1 MICTNVACAR
11 PVEPDQ
17 GFCGACGTRVVAP
30 VNAGGFVPAAPA
42 PATPSYQT
50 ATYATPVAPV
60 PQPAASVVP
69 DTVTDLTLA
78 HGEVV
83 KRVYP
88 ITNFR
93 KQMGGLNGRLIVTD
107 ARIVY
112 RAEASNVLN
121 NSSISQEIQLN
132 DVNGLTMVTSK
143 GITATGAS
151 WLFLLTLF
159 VALPAFYGLVIGAGF
174 LALILL
180 AFYAVLAVVIYV
192 SSKHTQLVFAI
203 NSRDSGSTPIAIST
217 RLKGSI
223 GPLLGLMVLPLVK
236 LLEVFGVTDAGSTGS
251 RADYDGARQMYAE
264 IGALIIDLQNRGV
277 LGSAD

>member
-1 MICTNVACAR
+1 MICTNAACAR
-11 PVEPDQ
+11 PVEPHQ

-30 VNAGGFVPAAPA
+30 VSSGGFVPAAA
-42 PATPSYQT
+42 PSTPTYQT
-50 ATYATPVAPV
+50 STYTAPDV
-60 PQPAASVVP
+60 QASQPAAAAAP
-69 DTVTDLTLA
+69 GTVTDLTLA

-88 ITNFR
+88 IANFQ
-93 KQMGGLNGRLIVTD
+93 KQMGGLSGRLIVTD

-121 NSSISQEIQLN
+121 SSSISQEIQLN

-159 VALPAFYGLVIGAGF
+159 VALPAFYGLVVGAGV

-180 AFYAVLAVVIYV
+180 AFYAVLAIVIYV

-217 RLKGSI
+217 RLKGTI
-223 GPLLGLMVLPLVK
+223 GPLLGLLVLPLVK
-236 LLEVFGVTDAGSTGS
+236 LLEVFGVTDAGATGS

>member
-1 MICTNVACAR
+1 MICTNAACAR

-30 VNAGGFVPAAPA
+30 VSAGGFVPAAPA
-42 PATPSYQT
+42 PATPSYQAAAYT
-50 ATYATPVAPV
+50 TPVAPV
-60 PQPAASVVP
+60 PQPAAAAVP
-69 DTVTDLTLA
+69 GTVTDLTLA

-88 ITNFR
+88 IANFQ
-93 KQMGGLNGRLIVTD
+93 KQMGGLSGRLIVTD

-121 NSSISQEIQLN
+121 NSSVSQEIQLN

-159 VALPAFYGLVIGAGF
+159 VALPAFYWLVIGAGL

-203 NSRDSGSTPIAIST
+203 NSRDSGSTPISIST
-217 RLKGSI
+217 RMKGSI

>member
-1 MICTNVACAR
+1 MICTNGSCMR
-11 PVEPDQ
+11 PVEPNQ
-17 GFCGACGTRVVAP
+17 GFCGACGTKVIAP
-30 VNAGGFVPAAPA
+30 ISRSGFVPAGPAAPV
-42 PATPSYQT
+42 PTTSYQSSS
-50 ATYATPVAPV
+50 YVAPV
-60 PQPAASVVP
+60 AATPPIPGPP
-69 DTVTDLTLA
+69 DAVNDLTLA

-88 ITNFR
+88 IANFQ
-93 KQMGGLNGRLIVTD
+93 KQMGGLRGRLIVTD

-121 NSSISQEIQLN
+121 NSSISQEIQIN

-151 WLFLLTLF
+151 WLFLLTVF
-159 VALPAFYGLVIGAGF
+159 VAFPAFYGLVVGAGV

-180 AFYAVLAVVIYV
+180 AFCGVLAVVIYA
-192 SSKHTQLVFAI
+192 SSRHTQLVFAI

-223 GPLLGLMVLPLVK
+223 GPLLGIIVLPMVK
-236 LLEVFGVTDAGSTGS
+236 LLEVFGVTDAGATGS
-251 RADYDGARQMYAE
+251 RADYEGARQMYAE